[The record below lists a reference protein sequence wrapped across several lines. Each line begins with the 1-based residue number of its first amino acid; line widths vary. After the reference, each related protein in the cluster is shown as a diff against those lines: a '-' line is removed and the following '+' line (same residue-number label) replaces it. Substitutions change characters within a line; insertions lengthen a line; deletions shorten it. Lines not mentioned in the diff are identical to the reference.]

1 MTLIIKNS
9 GIRNCDCAIYPSTL
23 LVKLLFIALMT
34 ISTASLAQTAI
45 EAETVTTPVVTT
57 DMVEAITPADAGT
70 TSISVEN
77 NNAIRQDLA
86 RIITSEDYA
95 NSEQITSW
103 EPIEK
108 PDKSE
113 ADLDW
118 LENFLESI
126 FGASNDTESSVAL
139 FSMLLKFL
147 LVAALIAFIVWVMRR
162 AGYLVGWAE
171 RINKHTGRRS
181 SSHLHQ
187 QAGYQDQGWEH
198 LPSHEQ
204 IPDLVKQYL
213 IEGKITQAAS
223 VLYRGSLRW
232 LVVSEHL
239 PIAAANTEQQCL
251 AQIQQLAQF
260 EYSKPHVFISQ
271 IIRLWVQTAYDE
283 QQLAQ
288 YSEQLSQQL
297 QSGADLWL
305 SNLPS
310 IAAINADANDNANDN
325 SQQGAS

>member
-9 GIRNCDCAIYPSTL
+9 GIKNSDCMIYPSTQ
-23 LVKLLFIALMT
+23 LVKLLSMALLTLSMT
-34 ISTASLAQTAI
+34 SVAQTAI
-45 EAETVTTPVVTT
+45 AA
-57 DMVEAITPADAGT
+57 EAITTPADAST

-95 NSEQITSW
+95 NSEEITSW

-118 LENFLESI
+118 LEEFLESI
-126 FGASNDTESSVAL
+126 FGASNDTESSMAL

-147 LVAALIAFIVWVMRR
+147 LVATLIAFIVWVLRR

-181 SSHLHQ
+181 SSQLHQ
-187 QAGYQDQGWEH
+187 QAGQHQGWEE

-251 AQIQQLAQF
+251 GQIQQLAQF
-260 EYSKPHVFISQ
+260 EYSKPHVFISE

-283 QQLAQ
+283 QQLVQ
-288 YSEQLSQQL
+288 HFEQLSQQL

-310 IAAINADANDNANDN
+310 IAAVNADTNANNN
-325 SQQGAS
+325 SQQGAR

>member
-9 GIRNCDCAIYPSTL
+9 GIKNSDCMIYPSTQL
-23 LVKLLFIALMT
+23 IKLLSMALLTLSMT
-34 ISTASLAQTAI
+34 SVAQTAI
-45 EAETVTTPVVTT
+45 AA
-57 DMVEAITPADAGT
+57 EAITTPADAST
-70 TSISVEN
+70 TSLSVEN

-95 NSEQITSW
+95 NSEEITSW
-103 EPIEK
+103 ELIEK
-108 PDKSE
+108 PDSE
-113 ADLDW
+113 CNDDLSW
-118 LENFLESI
+118 LESLLINND
-126 FGASNDTESSVAL
+126 FGNNRDTVAA
-139 FSMLLKFL
+139 FSLLLKVL
-147 LVAALIAFIVWVMRR
+147 LIGALIAFIIWVLRR

-181 SSHLHQ
+181 SSQLHQ
-187 QAGYQDQGWEH
+187 QAGQHQGWEE
-198 LPSHEQ
+198 LPSHEK

-260 EYSKPHVFISQ
+260 EHSKPHVFIRE

-283 QQLAQ
+283 HQLAQ
-288 YSEQLSQQL
+288 HSEQLSQQL
-297 QSGADLWL
+297 QSEANLWL
-305 SNLPS
+305 SNLPLIS
-310 IAAINADANDNANDN
+310 TANVDTNASNN
-325 SQQGAS
+325 SQQGAR

>member
-1 MTLIIKNS
+1 MVIV
-9 GIRNCDCAIYPSTL
+9 STL
-23 LVKLLFIALMT
+23 LFV
-34 ISTASLAQTAI
+34 
-45 EAETVTTPVVTT
+45 
-57 DMVEAITPADAGT
+57 GY
-70 TSISVEN
+70 
-77 NNAIRQDLA
+77 
-86 RIITSEDYA
+86 SEDYA
-95 NSEQITSW
+95 NSEEITSW

-118 LENFLESI
+118 LEEFLESI

-147 LVAALIAFIVWVMRR
+147 LVAALLAFIIWVLRR

-181 SSHLHQ
+181 SSQLHQ
-187 QAGYQDQGWEH
+187 QAGQHQGWEE

-251 AQIQQLAQF
+251 AQIQHLAQF
-260 EYSKPHVFISQ
+260 EHSKPHVFIRE
-271 IIRLWVQTAYDE
+271 IIRLWVQTAYNE
-283 QQLAQ
+283 QQREQ
-288 YSEQLSQQL
+288 HFDQLSQQL
-297 QSGADLWL
+297 QSEANLWL
-305 SNLPS
+305 SNLPLIS
-310 IAAINADANDNANDN
+310 TANVDTNASNN
-325 SQQGAS
+325 SQQGAR

>member
-1 MTLIIKNS
+1 MTSIIKNPD
-9 GIRNCDCAIYPSTL
+9 IKNYDCVVHPSTL
-23 LVKLLFIALMT
+23 LVKLLSIAILT

-45 EAETVTTPVVTT
+45 AAEAVTTPVVTT
-57 DMVEAITPADAGT
+57 DVVEAITPADAST

-86 RIITSEDYA
+86 RIITSEDYT
-95 NSEQITSW
+95 NSEEITSW

-108 PDKSE
+108 PDKSD

-118 LENFLESI
+118 LEEFLESI
-126 FGASNDTESSVAL
+126 FGVSNDTESSVAL

-147 LVAALIAFIVWVMRR
+147 LVAALIAFIIWVLRR

-181 SSHLHQ
+181 SSQLHQ

-232 LVVSEHL
+232 LVVNEHL

-260 EYSKPHVFISQ
+260 EYSKPHVFISE
-271 IIRLWVQTAYDE
+271 IIRLWVQTAYNE
-283 QQLAQ
+283 QQREQ
-288 YSEQLSQQL
+288 HFDQLSQQL
-297 QSGADLWL
+297 QSEANLWL
-305 SNLPS
+305 SNLPLIS
-310 IAAINADANDNANDN
+310 TANVDTNASNN
-325 SQQGAS
+325 SQQGAR